1 MPKVLCVT
9 TKKSD
14 SDRLPIKTNADV
26 EVVYVDNC
34 SSAIEQ
40 LKHHHFDGVYYGNQ
54 CTGENQVQEFSAT
67 DLIQNVEILECV
79 PDGLALLDNTN
90 NIIKANKRLASWFE
104 TPNMTG
110 LNFYQAIG
118 NPEIIGPE
126 SSPLATARSLKQTCC
141 SSFKQGDRFF
151 NISVV
156 PIIDSTEHC
165 DRVLVAVTDAT
176 AVVLQQKKME
186 ALHRAGTALAD
197 LRPEEIYEMDVD
209 ERIEL
214 LKDNILHYTKDLLDF
229 DVIEIRMLDR
239 QTNRLEVLLTEGIDA
254 TKTERVLYAEAEGNG
269 VTGFVVA
276 TGQNYLC
283 EDTTYDP
290 LYLDG
295 LVGAKSSL
303 TVALVYNDEV
313 VGSFNVESPEIN
325 AFTNQDLQCLESFG
339 RDIAVSLNTLELLN
353 AQRNN
358 AAMQSVDTI
367 REAVV
372 VPINEILN
380 DTVHAIESYIGHDPD
395 VTRRLRTILA
405 HARQIKKT
413 IHQVGENIAPVAAVA
428 RCTQSEV
435 RPALKDRS
443 VLVIDADENVRKSA
457 DQLLGKYGCNVETA
471 HEGEE
476 ALMMVRNCGFDNGY
490 DAIIADIRLPDIG
503 GYDLLMK
510 LKAITND
517 PPLILMTGFGYDPG
531 HSIVKARQAGLK
543 KNALLFKPFRSEQL
557 IEVVEAIVLGE
568 EPKTAERP
576 NT

>member
-1 MPKVLCVT
+1 
-9 TKKSD
+9 
-14 SDRLPIKTNADV
+14 
-26 EVVYVDNC
+26 
-34 SSAIEQ
+34 
-40 LKHHHFDGVYYGNQ
+40 
-54 CTGENQVQEFSAT
+54 
-67 DLIQNVEILECV
+67 
-79 PDGLALLDNTN
+79 
-90 NIIKANKRLASWFE
+90 
-104 TPNMTG
+104 
-110 LNFYQAIG
+110 
-118 NPEIIGPE
+118 
-126 SSPLATARSLKQTCC
+126 
-141 SSFKQGDRFF
+141 
-151 NISVV
+151 
-156 PIIDSTEHC
+156 
-165 DRVLVAVTDAT
+165 
-176 AVVLQQKKME
+176 ME

-239 QTNRLEVLLTEGIDA
+239 QTNRLEVLLSEGIDA
-254 TKTERVLYAEAEGNG
+254 TKSKRALFAEAEGNG

-276 TGQNYLC
+276 TGQSYLC

-290 LYLDG
+290 LYIDG

-303 TVALVYNDEV
+303 TVALTYNDEV
-313 VGSFNVESPEIN
+313 VGSFNVESPEVN
-325 AFTNQDLQCLESFG
+325 AFTNQDLECLESFA

-358 AAMQSVDTI
+358 AAMQSVDAI

-413 IHQVGENIAPVAAVA
+413 IHQVGENIAPVPAVA
-428 RCTQSEV
+428 HCAQTDV
-435 RPALKDRS
+435 RPVLKDRS
-443 VLVIDADENVRKSA
+443 ILVIDADVNVRKSA

-510 LKAITND
+510 LKAMIND

-543 KNALLFKPFRSEQL
+543 KNALLFKPFRIEQL
-557 IEVVEAIVLGE
+557 VEVVEAIVLGE

-576 NT
+576 NV

>member
-1 MPKVLCVT
+1 M
-9 TKKSD
+9 
-14 SDRLPIKTNADV
+14 
-26 EVVYVDNC
+26 
-34 SSAIEQ
+34 
-40 LKHHHFDGVYYGNQ
+40 
-54 CTGENQVQEFSAT
+54 
-67 DLIQNVEILECV
+67 
-79 PDGLALLDNTN
+79 
-90 NIIKANKRLASWFE
+90 
-104 TPNMTG
+104 
-110 LNFYQAIG
+110 
-118 NPEIIGPE
+118 
-126 SSPLATARSLKQTCC
+126 
-141 SSFKQGDRFF
+141 
-151 NISVV
+151 
-156 PIIDSTEHC
+156 
-165 DRVLVAVTDAT
+165 AVTDAT

-239 QTNRLEVLLTEGIDA
+239 QTNRLEVLLSEGIDA
-254 TKTERVLYAEAEGNG
+254 TKSKRALFAEAEGNG

-276 TGQNYLC
+276 TGQSYLC

-290 LYLDG
+290 LYIDG

-303 TVALVYNDEV
+303 TVALIYNDEV
-313 VGSFNVESPEIN
+313 VGSFNVESPEVN
-325 AFTNQDLQCLESFG
+325 AFTNQDLECLESFA

-358 AAMQSVDTI
+358 AAMQSVDAI

-413 IHQVGENIAPVAAVA
+413 IHQVGENIAPVPAVA
-428 RCTQSEV
+428 HCAKTEV
-435 RPALKDRS
+435 RPTLKDRS
-443 VLVIDADENVRKSA
+443 ILVIDADVNVRKSA

-476 ALMMVRNCGFDNGY
+476 ALMMVRNCGFDTGY

-510 LKAITND
+510 LKAMISD

-543 KNALLFKPFRSEQL
+543 KNALLFKPFRIEQL

-568 EPKTAERP
+568 EPKTAEQR
-576 NT
+576 NV

>member
-1 MPKVLCVT
+1 MQKVLCVT
-9 TKKSD
+9 SEKSG
-14 SDRLPIKTNADV
+14 SDRLPLKSNADI

-34 SSAIEQ
+34 SSAIELLQ
-40 LKHHHFDGVYYGNQ
+40 HHHFDGIYYGDQ
-54 CTGENQVQEFSAT
+54 GTGEDHKQKFSAT
-67 DLIQNVEILECV
+67 DLMQNIEILDSA
-79 PDGLALLDNTN
+79 PDGLALLDGSNK
-90 NIIKANKRLASWFE
+90 ILKANKRLASWFDN
-104 TPNMTG
+104 PNLTG
-110 LNFYQAIG
+110 LNFYEAMG
-118 NPEIIGPE
+118 NPEIIGPHP
-126 SSPLATARSLKQTCC
+126 SPLATARSQRKNCN
-141 SSFKQGDRFF
+141 SSFRHGDRFF

-156 PIIDSTEHC
+156 PIVDSAEHC

-176 AVVLQQKKME
+176 TAVLQLKKME

-239 QTNRLEVLLTEGIDA
+239 QTNRLEVLLSEGIDA
-254 TKTERVLYAEAEGNG
+254 EQSARVLYAEAEGNG

-276 TGQNYLC
+276 TGQSYLC
-283 EDTTYDP
+283 EDTTFDP

-303 TVALVYNDEV
+303 TVALIYNDEV
-313 VGSFNVESPEIN
+313 VGSFNVESPEVN
-325 AFTNQDLQCLESFG
+325 AFTNQDLKCLETFA

-353 AQRNN
+353 AQRTD
-358 AAMQSVDTI
+358 AAMQSVDAI

-395 VTRRLRTILA
+395 VTQRLRTILA

-413 IHQVGENIAPVAAVA
+413 IHQVGENLTPDVKV
-428 RCTQSEV
+428 RQKVKTDV
-435 RPALKDRS
+435 RPVLKDRS
-443 VLVIDADENVRKSA
+443 ILVIDADEQVRKSA
-457 DQLLGKYGCNVETA
+457 DQLLAKYGCNVETA
-471 HEGEE
+471 HAGEV
-476 ALMMVRNCGFDNGY
+476 ALMMIRNCGFEDGY

-510 LKAITND
+510 LKKLIND

-543 KNALLFKPFRSEQL
+543 KNALLFKPFRREQL
-557 IEVVEAIVLGE
+557 IEVVEAIVLDE
-568 EPKTAERP
+568 EPKTNEYSA
-576 NT
+576 

>member
-9 TKKSD
+9 SEQSG
-14 SDRLPIKTNADV
+14 SDRLPIKTTADV
-26 EVVYVDNC
+26 EVVFVDNC

-40 LKHHHFDGVYYGNQ
+40 LQHHHFDGVYYGNQ
-54 CTGENQVQEFSAT
+54 YTGENHKQEFSAT
-67 DLIQNVEILECV
+67 DLIQNIEILDCA
-79 PDGLALLDNTN
+79 PDGLALLDNAN
-90 NIIKANKRLASWFE
+90 KILKANKRLASWFNN
-104 TPNMTG
+104 PNLTG

-126 SSPLATARSLKQTCC
+126 SSPLATARSKKQTCC
-141 SSFKQGDRFF
+141 SAFRHGDRFF

-156 PIIDSTEHC
+156 PILDSTEHC

-176 AVVLQQKKME
+176 AVVLQQQKME

-209 ERIEL
+209 ERIDL
-214 LKDNILHYTKDLLDF
+214 LKDNILHYTNDLLDF
-229 DVIEIRMLDR
+229 DVIEIRLLDR
-239 QTNRLEVLLTEGIDA
+239 QTNRLEILLSEGINGNV
-254 TKTERVLYAEAEGNG
+254 TNRPLYAEAEGNG
-269 VTGFVVA
+269 VTGFVVS
-276 TGQNYLC
+276 TGQSYLC

-303 TVALVYNDEV
+303 TVPLVYNDEV

-325 AFTNQDLQCLESFG
+325 AFTNQDLQCLESFA

-353 AQRNN
+353 AQRTN
-358 AAMQSVDTI
+358 AAMQSVDAI

-413 IHQVGENIAPVAAVA
+413 IHQVGETLAPVDAVSH
-428 RCTQSEV
+428 CVQIEV
-435 RPALKDRS
+435 RPALKNRS
-443 VLVIDADENVRKSA
+443 ILVIDADEHVRKSA
-457 DQLLGKYGCNVETA
+457 DQLLAKYGCNVETA

-476 ALMMVRNCGFDNGY
+476 ALMMVRNCDFANGY

-510 LKAITND
+510 LKSLIND

-557 IEVVEAIVLGE
+557 IEVVEAIILGE
-568 EPKTAERP
+568 EPKTAEKP
-576 NT
+576 SV